1 VRATT
6 LLNNL
11 LDLPGVGVSGVSF
24 DGRRMLVEVRLRA
37 RRLSCPLCSFST
49 RARYDTRRVQSVWR
63 HLDFGTATVLVRACL
78 RRVDCPAHGV
88 LVEAVPFARSRSGFT
103 RDFEDVAAY
112 LATKT
117 DKSTI
122 ARFLRIDWD
131 TVGRICERV
140 VATELDTDRLAG
152 LVNIGVDEISW
163 RKHHRYL
170 TLVTDH
176 NRKKVVWGKA
186 GKDTATLDAFFDD
199 LGGDRAA
206 AIEAVS
212 MDMGPAFA
220 KSVRADGHAPQAVI
234 CIDPFHAVKL
244 VGEALDVERR
254 KAWNELRHGGNPVAA
269 KKFKGARWALLKN
282 PANLT
287 DDQAVTLRKL
297 KRRGGDV
304 WRAYTLKEAFRAI
317 FAGDLDTDTVAELID
332 RWISRASRSRLPAF
346 VKTAKTIRKH
356 RDGILAAIRLG
367 INNAR
372 NEGLNSVVRL
382 IINRARGFHSAE
394 AALALVMLACGPIT
408 LRLPHERPNIRP
420 G

>member
-1 VRATT
+1 MRATT

-11 LDLPGVGVSGVSF
+11 LDLPGVDVSGVSF
-24 DGRRMLVEVRLRA
+24 DDRRMLVDVRLRA
-37 RRLSCPLCSFST
+37 QRLACPLCPFTT
-49 RARYDTRRVQSVWR
+49 RARYDTRPVQSRWR
-63 HLDFGTATVLVRACL
+63 HLDFGTATVLVRAWL
-78 RRVDCPAHGV
+78 RRVDCPEHGV
-88 LVEAVPFARSRSGFT
+88 LVEAVPFARDRSGFT
-103 RDFEDVAAY
+103 RDFEDVTAY

-117 DKSTI
+117 DKTTI

-140 VATELDTDRLAG
+140 VATELDEDRLDR

-163 RKHHRYL
+163 RKHHKYL

-176 NRKKVVWGKA
+176 TRRKVVWGKA

-199 LGGDRAA
+199 LGPDRAT

-212 MDMGPAFA
+212 MDMGPAYA
-220 KSVRADGHAPQAVI
+220 KSVRAPGHAPQAMV
-234 CIDPFHAVKL
+234 CVDPFHAVKL

-254 KAWNELRHGGNPVAA
+254 KAWNELRHSGDPAAA

-287 DDQAVTLRKL
+287 DDQAATLRRL

-372 NEGLNSVVRL
+372 AEGLNSVVRL

-394 AALALVMLACGPIT
+394 AALSLVMLACGPIT
-408 LRLPHERPNIRP
+408 LLLPHERPNIRP